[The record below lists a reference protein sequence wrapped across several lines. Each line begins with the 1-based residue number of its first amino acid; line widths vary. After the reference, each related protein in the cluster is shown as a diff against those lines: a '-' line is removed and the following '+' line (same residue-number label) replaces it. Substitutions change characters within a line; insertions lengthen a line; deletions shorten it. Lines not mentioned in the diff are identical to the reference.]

1 VALTETILYSVK
13 ICKYTSSL
21 AYYSVIKEIVGSL
34 SILMMKDEFASHRL
48 MVKYWSEWGSA
59 EIPLKMS
66 KIVVV
71 GADGQVGQELQHVLR
86 PLGELYLFN
95 RQSLDLSQP
104 DAIAHTLAPLQ
115 PNILVNA
122 AAYTAVDKAES
133 EPELAYAINA
143 IAPTQLA
150 KTAQAL
156 NASLIHISTDYVF
169 DGTKGS
175 PYQPNDPTHPMSVYG
190 ASKLKGEAGIAKN
203 CDRHYI
209 LRTAWVYG
217 SYGKSNFV
225 KTMLRLGTERAEVK
239 VVADQIGT
247 PTWARSIAEAIATL
261 ILTLDP
267 EPAPSGIYHF
277 TNSGVAS
284 WYDFA
289 IAIFEEAR
297 SLGIPLKIERVVP
310 ITTADYPTPAKRPS
324 YSVLSLQEILPILGN
339 SPLHWR
345 VALRL
350 MLVEIA
356 LNTESLQIEQ
366 RDNQS

>member
-1 VALTETILYSVK
+1 
-13 ICKYTSSL
+13 
-21 AYYSVIKEIVGSL
+21 
-34 SILMMKDEFASHRL
+34 
-48 MVKYWSEWGSA
+48 
-59 EIPLKMS
+59 MS

-71 GADGQVGQELQHVLR
+71 GADGQVGQELQRVLH
-86 PLGELYLFN
+86 PLGELHLFN

-104 DAIAHTLAPLQ
+104 DRIAETLETIQ
-115 PNILVNA
+115 PGVIVNV

-133 EPELAYAINA
+133 EPELAHMINA

-156 NASLIHISTDYVF
+156 NIPLIHISTDYVF

-175 PYQPNDPTHPMSVYG
+175 PYQPTDSTHSMSVYG
-190 ASKLKGEAGIAKN
+190 ASKLKGEEGIQEN
-203 CDRHYI
+203 CDHHYI

-225 KTMLRLGTERAEVK
+225 KTILRLGAERSELK

-247 PTWARSIAEAIATL
+247 PTWARSIAETISKL
-261 ILTLDP
+261 ILTLDST
-267 EPAPSGIYHF
+267 PAPSGIYHF

-297 SLGIPLKIERVVP
+297 SLGFPLKIEQVVP
-310 ITTADYPTPAKRPS
+310 ITTADYPTPAQRPN
-324 YSVLSLQEILPILGN
+324 YSVLSLQEIMPILGGA
-339 SPLHWR
+339 PLHWR
-345 VALRL
+345 AALRL
-350 MLVEIA
+350 MLKEWQG
-356 LNTESLQIEQ
+356 LQ
-366 RDNQS
+366 

>member
-1 VALTETILYSVK
+1 
-13 ICKYTSSL
+13 
-21 AYYSVIKEIVGSL
+21 VIKI
-34 SILMMKDEFASHRL
+34 A
-48 MVKYWSEWGSA
+48 
-59 EIPLKMS
+59 
-66 KIVVV
+66 VV
-71 GADGQVGQELQHVLR
+71 GADGQVGQELQHILR
-86 PLGELYLFN
+86 PLGELHLFN
-95 RQSLDLSQP
+95 RQTLDLSQP
-104 DAIAHTLAPLQ
+104 DAIAQILEPLQ
-115 PNILVNA
+115 PSIIVNA

-133 EPELAYAINA
+133 EPDLAHVINA

-150 KTAQAL
+150 KSAQAL
-156 NASLIHISTDYVF
+156 NAPLIHISTDYVF

-175 PYQPNDPTHPMSVYG
+175 PYQPSDLTHPMSVYG
-190 ASKLKGEAGIAKN
+190 SSKLKGEEGIQEN

-225 KTMLRLGTERAEVK
+225 KTMLRLGADRSELK

-261 ILTLDP
+261 ILSLNT
-267 EPAPSGIYHF
+267 EPAASGVYHF

-297 SLGIPLKIERVVP
+297 SLGIPVTIEQVVP

-324 YSVLSLQEILPILGN
+324 YSVLSLQKIVPILG
-339 SPLHWR
+339 SAPLHWR
-345 VALRL
+345 AALRL
-350 MLVEIA
+350 MLKEWQ
-356 LNTESLQIEQ
+356 SLQ
-366 RDNQS
+366 